1 LQNQPP
7 NNSNINGAIINQD
20 GDDVPSENPSKPF
33 KSSGKCLNSCH
44 CCSISF
50 SCAKNSQFLIDWYMM
65 ALLSY
70 SFFFLLAFSSNRETS
85 SQFCINYCII
95 PSLSLSLS
103 LSLFLSYEEISLTRI
118 FKELFEGASSEELD
132 EKAKPPVV
140 QQRGRFKVT
149 SENVDIEK
157 VTKFQY

>member
-1 LQNQPP
+1 
-7 NNSNINGAIINQD
+7 
-20 GDDVPSENPSKPF
+20 
-33 KSSGKCLNSCH
+33 
-44 CCSISF
+44 
-50 SCAKNSQFLIDWYMM
+50 MM

-70 SFFFLLAFSSNRETS
+70 IFFFLLAFSSNRETS

-103 LSLFLSYEEISLTRI
+103 SEEISITRI
-118 FKELFEGASSEELD
+118 FKEPFAGASSEELD

>member
-1 LQNQPP
+1 L
-7 NNSNINGAIINQD
+7 
-20 GDDVPSENPSKPF
+20 
-33 KSSGKCLNSCH
+33 H
-44 CCSISF
+44 
-50 SCAKNSQFLIDWYMM
+50 
-65 ALLSY
+65 
-70 SFFFLLAFSSNRETS
+70 FLLIGKQVPNFALITVS
-85 SQFCINYCII
+85 YL
-95 PSLSLSLS
+95 LSLSLS
-103 LSLFLSYEEISLTRI
+103 LSLSYEEISLTRI